1 MFLNIFFVYFRL
13 ENEVQLLKEKIKA
26 KEECGVWIFELP
38 RWGRRHPLLLFF
50 VFKYLYMFTFLFDK
64 LNFSG
69 HFQLFH
75 VFCLS
80 IHVYVNIDLP
90 SYFCNAHFDVHW
102 LSFSLPEAG
111 NTQQKYNFNC
121 FKVFS
126 NRSVLGKNYY
136 YLPAWRQWDVKKKCK
151 DLHSDTSLHLHC
163 NDVHEQTMGQTF
175 YCIIRINSILYT
187 LYNTNCAWQYKMC
200 CIVFKKETQVMI

>member
-1 MFLNIFFVYFRL
+1 MAFEFLNCHDG
-13 ENEVQLLKEKIKA
+13 
-26 KEECGVWIFELP
+26 EEDILCCCF
-38 RWGRRHPLLLFF
+38 LLF
-50 VFKYLYMFTFLFDK
+50 LSTYMFTFLFDK
-64 LNFSG
+64 LNISV
-69 HFQLFH
+69 HFQLLH

-80 IHVYVNIDLP
+80 IHLYVNIDLP
-90 SYFCNAHFDVHW
+90 SYFCNAHFYVHS

-126 NRSVLGKNYY
+126 IRSVLGKNNYY
-136 YLPAWRQWDVKKKCK
+136 FPAWRQWDVKKKCK

-187 LYNTNCAWQYKMC
+187 LYNTNCAWKYKMC
-200 CIVFKKETQVMI
+200 CTVFKKETHVMI

>member
-1 MFLNIFFVYFRL
+1 MMFLNIFFVYFRL

-26 KEECGVWIFELP
+26 KEECGVWITYDGEEDILCCCFF
-38 RWGRRHPLLLFF
+38 LF
-50 VFKYLYMFTFLFDK
+50 LSTYMFTFLFDK
-64 LNFSG
+64 LNISV
-69 HFQLFH
+69 HFQLLH

-80 IHVYVNIDLP
+80 IHLYVNIDLP

-136 YLPAWRQWDVKKKCK
+136 YLPAWRQWV
-151 DLHSDTSLHLHC
+151 
-163 NDVHEQTMGQTF
+163 G
-175 YCIIRINSILYT
+175 
-187 LYNTNCAWQYKMC
+187 
-200 CIVFKKETQVMI
+200 